1 MAKRHRIVLA
11 KMGLDCH
18 DTGIV
23 IVAQLLRDH
32 GYEVIYLGLHNNADA
47 VVRAAMQEDAD
58 AIGVSFLSGQHMTQM
73 RLLLDA
79 MRRQELDI
87 PVFCGGVIPRED
99 AAELQQQGVA
109 EVFFPGTLG
118 PAVLDGIDRALR
130 RTDRAA

>member
-32 GYEVIYLGLHNNADA
+32 GYEVVYLGLHNTADT
-47 VVRAAMQEDAD
+47 VVRAALQENAD
-58 AIGVSFLSGQHMTQM
+58 AIGISFLSGQHMTQA
-73 RLLLDA
+73 RLLLQA
-79 MRRQELDI
+79 LQQQELDI
-87 PVFCGGVIPRED
+87 PVLCGGVIPRED
-99 AAELQQQGVA
+99 AATLASLGVA

-118 PAVLDGIDRALR
+118 ADVIQRFDRAVR
-130 RTDRAA
+130 RDGRAA